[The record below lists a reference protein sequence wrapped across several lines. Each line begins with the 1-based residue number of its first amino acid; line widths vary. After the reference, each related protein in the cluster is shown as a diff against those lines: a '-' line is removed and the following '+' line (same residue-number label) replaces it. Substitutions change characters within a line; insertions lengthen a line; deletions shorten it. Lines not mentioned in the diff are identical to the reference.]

1 MSAQTRGLFRWAGG
15 KARIVETLFAHIDAD
30 AHELCPPCVAPHRA
44 PAARWLEPFVGSGA
58 MALAAMRRGI
68 AREYVLADALPD
80 IAMTLHTLAR
90 PEAWRAVEETL
101 SRFAAKPV
109 EEQKR
114 VFLELR
120 PLRTAMFDAVMRFL
134 ILQACSFNGVYRVNS
149 KGVYNVPFGR
159 AASFDYDA
167 LREGA
172 KLLAQHKPRV
182 ACQDFERTIEEA
194 AAGDIVYVD
203 PPYLGTHSSYSA
215 VGFNKDAHRRL
226 AGALWRAICRGAVC
240 WLSGS
245 DCAETRTIYA
255 GRQVYKIDVRR
266 SVAPKSANRGVK
278 RELLIR
284 I

>member
-1 MSAQTRGLFRWAGG
+1 M
-15 KARIVETLFAHIDAD
+15 
-30 AHELCPPCVAPHRA
+30 
-44 PAARWLEPFVGSGA
+44 
-58 MALAAMRRGI
+58 
-68 AREYVLADALPD
+68 
-80 IAMTLHTLAR
+80 
-90 PEAWRAVEETL
+90 
-101 SRFAAKPV
+101 
-109 EEQKR
+109 
-114 VFLELR
+114 
-120 PLRTAMFDAVMRFL
+120 
-134 ILQACSFNGVYRVNS
+134 
-149 KGVYNVPFGR
+149 PFGR

-172 KLLAQHKPRV
+172 KLFAQHKPRV
-182 ACQDFERTIEEA
+182 ACQDFELTIEEA

-203 PPYLGTHSSYSA
+203 PPYPLSLSGTHSSYSA

>member
-44 PAARWLEPFVGSGA
+44 PAARWFEPFVGSGA
-58 MALAAMRRGI
+58 MVWPRCAGASRASTCF
-68 AREYVLADALPD
+68 ADALPD

-134 ILQACSFNGVYRVNS
+134 ILQACSFNRVYRVNS

-172 KLLAQHKPRV
+172 KLFAQHKPR
-182 ACQDFERTIEEA
+182 ALRAKI
-194 AAGDIVYVD
+194 
-203 PPYLGTHSSYSA
+203 SS
-215 VGFNKDAHRRL
+215 
-226 AGALWRAICRGAVC
+226 
-240 WLSGS
+240 
-245 DCAETRTIYA
+245 
-255 GRQVYKIDVRR
+255 
-266 SVAPKSANRGVK
+266 
-278 RELLIR
+278 
-284 I
+284 